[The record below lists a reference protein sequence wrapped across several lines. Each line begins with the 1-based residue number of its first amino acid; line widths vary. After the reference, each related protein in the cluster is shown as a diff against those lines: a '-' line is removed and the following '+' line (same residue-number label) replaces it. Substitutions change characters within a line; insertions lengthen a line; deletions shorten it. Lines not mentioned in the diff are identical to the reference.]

1 MLTCGN
7 NAALDSITSK
17 IDEIKGKLADG
28 MSALS
33 DLESKANAAL
43 GELQA
48 ALPQIPS
55 IGPSLQ
61 GDVSALITQ
70 MQTDAGGAIAAFKA
84 QWGSALSDSELQGY
98 IDQVTAAIS
107 DPLSL
112 ASFDPCDAIPNKE
125 LDSATGEVI
134 AKAKEVKIPD
144 AKPAKLPSFS
154 EIVTKIPAITL
165 PDGTITPAA
174 TITGPTTIDLTA
186 ITSSVSPAGTSRS
199 SSGFGAAL
207 NARGKV
213 LEKINKHFTPKVKA
227 ARIAYEAE
235 KKKPEYG
242 QTGGSGINGSG
253 AAKRHRL
260 YTTGK
265 MSTSQVKWYEKFLD
279 LEIDYHNVQVRRDNI
294 KDQLVIYI
302 EYLTGRV
309 TKENFDKGEKQFKDD
324 FKANLEEV
332 GGASELASDMSLYE
346 TGKTELDAN
355 KSDFQGVGKHNN
367 QVVSSVSVQ

>member
-1 MLTCGN
+1 MLTCGSSP
-7 NAALDSITSK
+7 ALDSITGK
-17 IDEIKGKLADG
+17 IDEIKAKLADG
-28 MSALS
+28 MSALG
-33 DLESKANAAL
+33 DLESKATAAL

-48 ALPQIPS
+48 ALPEIPS

-61 GDVSALITQ
+61 GDVSTLLAQ

-84 QWGSALSDSELQGY
+84 QWGSAVSDGELQGY

-112 ASFDPCDAIPNKE
+112 ASFDPCSAIPNKE

-134 AKAKEVKIPD
+134 AKAKEMKIPTIPPI
-144 AKPAKLPSFS
+144 A
-154 EIVTKIPAITL
+154 IPAFIT
-165 PDGTITPAA
+165 TN
-174 TITGPTTIDLTA
+174 IDLTQLP
-186 ITSSVSPAGTSRS
+186 SSVSPAGTSRS

-227 ARIAYEAE
+227 ARLAYEAE
-235 KKKPEYG
+235 KKKPQYK
-242 QTGGSGINGSG
+242 QTGGSGLTAQD
-253 AAKRHRL
+253 AAKRERL
-260 YTTGK
+260 YRAGK
-265 MSTSQVKWYEKFLD
+265 MSAGQVTWYEKFLD
-279 LEIDYHNVQVRRDNI
+279 LEIDYHNVQTRRDNI

-302 EYLTGRV
+302 EVLTGRV
-309 TKENFDKGEKQFKDD
+309 TQENFDKGEKAFKDD

-332 GGASELASDMSLYE
+332 GGASELASDMALYE
-346 TGKTELDAN
+346 TGKTELDAS

-367 QVVSSVSVQ
+367 QVVETIAV

>member
-1 MLTCGN
+1 MSLTCGN
-7 NAALDSITSK
+7 SAALDSITGK
-17 IDEIKGKLADG
+17 VDEIKAKLAEG
-28 MSALS
+28 MSALG
-33 DLESKANAAL
+33 DLESKATAAL

-48 ALPQIPS
+48 ALPEIPS
-55 IGPSLQ
+55 AGPSLQ
-61 GDVSALITQ
+61 GSVSSLITQ
-70 MQTDAGGAIAAFKA
+70 MQADAGGAIAAFKA
-84 QWGSALSDSELQGY
+84 EWGAAVSDGELQGY

-112 ASFDPCDAIPNKE
+112 ASFDPCTAIPNKE
-125 LDSATGEVI
+125 LDTATGEVVV
-134 AKAKEVKIPD
+134 KAKEMKIPTI
-144 AKPAKLPSFS
+144 PP
-154 EIVTKIPAITL
+154 IVIPAFIT
-165 PDGTITPAA
+165 TN
-174 TITGPTTIDLTA
+174 IDLTQLP
-186 ITSSVSPAGTSRS
+186 SSVSPAGTSRS

-227 ARIAYEAE
+227 ARLAYEAE

-253 AAKRHRL
+253 AAKRQRL

-265 MSTSQVKWYEKFLD
+265 MTSAQVTWYEKFLD
-279 LEIDYHNVQVRRDNI
+279 LEIDYHNVQTRRDNI

-302 EYLTGRV
+302 EFLTGRV
-309 TKENFDKGEKQFKDD
+309 SKENFDKGEKAFKDD
-324 FKANLEEV
+324 FKENVYEV
-332 GGASELASDMSLYE
+332 GGQAELASDMALYE

-367 QVVSSVSVQ
+367 QTVETVAV

>member
-1 MLTCGN
+1 MLTCGSSP
-7 NAALDSITSK
+7 ALDSITGK
-17 IDEIKGKLADG
+17 IDEIKAKLADG
-28 MSALS
+28 MSALG
-33 DLESKANAAL
+33 DLESKATAAL

-48 ALPQIPS
+48 ALPEIPS

-61 GDVSALITQ
+61 GDVSTLLAQ

-112 ASFDPCDAIPNKE
+112 ASFDPCSAIPNKE
-125 LDSATGEVI
+125 LDSATGEVVV
-134 AKAKEVKIPD
+134 KAKEMKIPTIPPI
-144 AKPAKLPSFS
+144 A
-154 EIVTKIPAITL
+154 IPAFV
-165 PDGTITPAA
+165 
-174 TITGPTTIDLTA
+174 TTNIDLTQLP
-186 ITSSVSPAGTSRS
+186 SSVSPAGTSRS

-227 ARIAYEAE
+227 ARLAYEAE
-235 KKKPEYG
+235 KKKPQYK
-242 QTGGSGINGSG
+242 QTGGQGINGQG
-253 AAKRHRL
+253 AAKRQRL
-260 YTTGK
+260 YASGK
-265 MSTSQVKWYEKFLD
+265 MTSAQVTWYEKFLD
-279 LEIDYHNVQVRRDNI
+279 LEIDYHNVQTRRDNI

-302 EYLTGRV
+302 EVLTGRV
-309 TKENFDKGEKQFKDD
+309 TQENFDKGEKAFKDD
-324 FKANLEEV
+324 FKENVEEV
-332 GGASELASDMSLYE
+332 GGSSELATDMALYE

-367 QVVSSVSVQ
+367 QTVETVAV

>member
-61 GDVSALITQ
+61 GDVSALIAQ
-70 MQTDAGGAIAAFKA
+70 MQTDAGGAITAFKE

-165 PDGTITPAA
+165 PDGTTTPEV

-186 ITSSVSPAGTSRS
+186 IASSVSPAGTSRS

-213 LEKINKHFTPKVKA
+213 LEKINKHYTPKVKA
-227 ARIAYEAE
+227 ARLAYEAE

-242 QTGGSGINGSG
+242 QTGGSNINGSG

-265 MSTSQVKWYEKFLD
+265 MSASQVKWYEKFLD

-302 EYLTGRV
+302 EYLTGRI

-367 QVVSSVSVQ
+367 QTVETIAV